1 MAFITT
7 IYCHTC
13 GQSKQ
18 EVVNSSGP
26 FYSCNQCLSDAK
38 DKQHR
43 EWIAGREGLTIEER
57 IREIEEWMYQHKHN
71 TTHVPKS
78 IIYG

>member
-18 EVVNSSGP
+18 EVASNEYPSTCGECISKA
-26 FYSCNQCLSDAK
+26 NT
-38 DKQHR
+38 KQHR

-57 IREIEEWMYQHKHN
+57 IREIEEWMYQHN